1 MDTTQATV
9 VNGNNLPILQFENNE
24 AYGAMQGGFTL
35 WWLNSL
41 DPQPYSSAQESVIK
55 NLKIWNV
62 YNKAVYMYPSQKVT
76 YDGLKIR
83 GSFSSASQCC
93 GNGVYFADYSSKG
106 VVIKNSDIQGMEEG
120 ITAVEAGFGPEPQLT
135 IQNTYLRNFAN
146 LLIPTN
152 GSVNG
157 CWMSNKLMVATN
169 TQFAAPPGRSLS
181 AISMVRDVAYAPECL
196 GKLDE
201 LKVYAYN
208 GNAADNFQVYHPDST
223 VLPRPPSSCTP
234 TTRAGIN
241 GLLCPIAPAG
251 PVAPTAT
258 FSASPASISAGQ
270 SATLSWTTTNAS
282 SVTIDQGIGTVA
294 ASGTRTVSPVSTTT
308 FKVTATNSVG
318 SVSANA
324 TVTVAATSSTL
335 TISTV
340 AAKNITTTAA
350 TITWTTNLAASSRV
364 DYGTTTAYGKAVANP
379 TMVTSHSVTLT
390 GLSPSTTY
398 HYRITSQASTGTPA
412 STADRTVK
420 TASPPDTTAPTVTGR
435 MPANGAT
442 GVSRATTASATFSE
456 PMTASTITTSTVI
469 LRDPSSTV
477 VTASVSYHATTRIAT
492 LTPSALLR
500 ASTRYTVTVK
510 GGSTGVK
517 DLAGNAL
524 VSDSTWWFTTGAT
537 TLVTIWTASATPAGF
552 ATNDSSA
559 AELGL
564 KFRSD
569 VAGHLTGVRFYKG
582 STTTGTHTAT
592 LWSSSGTKLA
602 TATFSGETVTGWQ
615 QVNFVTPV
623 AIAANAVYVVS
634 YHTNVG
640 NYPYT
645 SLYFASKG
653 VDRPPLHALSN
664 TAGAGNGIFRYG
676 STSAFPT
683 STFNSTNYW
692 VDVVF
697 RPQ

>member
-1 MDTTQATV
+1 M
-9 VNGNNLPILQFENNE
+9 
-24 AYGAMQGGFTL
+24 
-35 WWLNSL
+35 
-41 DPQPYSSAQESVIK
+41 IK
-55 NLKIWNV
+55 GLKIWNV

-83 GSFSSASQCC
+83 GSFSPASQCC
-93 GNGVYFADYSSKG
+93 GNGVYFADYSSKNI
-106 VVIKNSDIQGMEEG
+106 VIKNSDIQGMEEG

-135 IQNTYLRNFAN
+135 IQNTYLRNYAN

-157 CWMSNKLMVATN
+157 CWMSNKLVVATN

-196 GKLDE
+196 SKLDE

-208 GNAADNFQVYHPDST
+208 GNSADNFQVYHPDSS

-270 SATLSWTTTNAS
+270 SATLSWTTTSAS
-282 SVTIDQGIGTVA
+282 SVTIDQGVGTVA
-294 ASGTRTVSPVSTTT
+294 ASGTRTVSPASTTT
-308 FKVTATNSVG
+308 YKLTATNSVG
-318 SVSANA
+318 SVTANA
-324 TVTVAATSSTL
+324 VVTVAATSPTL
-335 TISTV
+335 AISTV

-398 HYRITSQASTGTPA
+398 HYRLTSQASAGTPV

-420 TASPPDTTAPTVTGR
+420 TATPVDITAPTVTGR

-456 PMTASTITTSTVI
+456 PMTASTM
-469 LRDPSSTV
+469 
-477 VTASVSYHATTRIAT
+477 TASMSSCATH
-492 LTPSALLR
+492 R
-500 ASTRYTVTVK
+500 A
-510 GGSTGVK
+510 
-517 DLAGNAL
+517 
-524 VSDSTWWFTTGAT
+524 
-537 TLVTIWTASATPAGF
+537 
-552 ATNDSSA
+552 
-559 AELGL
+559 
-564 KFRSD
+564 RS
-569 VAGHLTGVRFYKG
+569 
-582 STTTGTHTAT
+582 
-592 LWSSSGTKLA
+592 
-602 TATFSGETVTGWQ
+602 
-615 QVNFVTPV
+615 
-623 AIAANAVYVVS
+623 
-634 YHTNVG
+634 
-640 NYPYT
+640 
-645 SLYFASKG
+645 
-653 VDRPPLHALSN
+653 
-664 TAGAGNGIFRYG
+664 
-676 STSAFPT
+676 
-683 STFNSTNYW
+683 
-692 VDVVF
+692 
-697 RPQ
+697 